1 MFVFFF
7 FNDTATTEIYTL
19 SLHDAL
25 PIYLAEQQGGER
37 RLVRGLQDDRAP
49 GRERRGH
56 LPRGEVQRE
65 VPRHDRT
72 HHAHRLAQG
81 VGEEVA
87 AYGERVARE
96 LVGPAGVVAERFD
109 SHRDVDLRL
118 EQRLAVVLR
127 FDFGDFRGA
136 LLQELRDAIQQLA
149 ALARRQLAPLLRVEA
164 GARRPHGGVDLRLAR
179 LRNLGERLLGR
190 RIGEA
195 GGLEV
200 GRAHGSTPVP

>member
-1 MFVFFF
+1 MIRRPPRSTLFPY
-7 FNDTATTEIYTL
+7 TTL
-19 SLHDAL
+19 FRS
-25 PIYLAEQQGGER
+25 R
-37 RLVRGLQDDRAP
+37 
-49 GRERRGH
+49 
-56 LPRGEVQRE
+56 
-65 VPRHDRT
+65 
-72 HHAHRLAQG
+72 

-179 LRNLGERLLGR
+179 LGYLGEPFLGR

-195 GGLEV
+195 VALGGGPAFRV
-200 GRAHGSTPVP
+200 GRGTGLNPSTAQHR